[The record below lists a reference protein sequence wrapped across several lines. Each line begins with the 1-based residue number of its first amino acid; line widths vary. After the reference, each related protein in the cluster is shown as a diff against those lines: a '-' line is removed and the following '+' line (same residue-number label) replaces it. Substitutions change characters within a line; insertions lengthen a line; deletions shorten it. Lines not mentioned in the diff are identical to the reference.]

1 MILVSKF
8 IRLVM
13 QEDKQERSEAV
24 KLAYN
29 EIIKTKIFYILLVY
43 LNDNM
48 SQNNLVTSSIMG
60 TITFLST
67 LDFNQ
72 LTKEVK

>member
-13 QEDKQERSEAV
+13 QEDKQERNEAV
-24 KLAYN
+24 KVAYN
-29 EIIKTKIFYILLVY
+29 EIVKTKIFYILLVY
-43 LNDNM
+43 LKENIH
-48 SQNNLVTSSIMG
+48 QNSLVASSIMG

>member
-1 MILVSKF
+1 
-8 IRLVM
+8 M

>member
-29 EIIKTKIFYILLVY
+29 EIVKTKIFYILLVY
-43 LNDNM
+43 LKDNIH
-48 SQNNLVTSSIMG
+48 QNNLVTSSIMG

-72 LTKEVK
+72 LTK

>member
-1 MILVSKF
+1 
-8 IRLVM
+8 M

-29 EIIKTKIFYILLVY
+29 EIVKTKIFYILLVY
-43 LNDNM
+43 LKDNIH
-48 SQNNLVTSSIMG
+48 QNNLVTSSIMG

-72 LTKEVK
+72 LTK